1 MKLWQKIAVAPLVA
15 MLFLLSVG
23 GVSYFELAQQSSTL
37 EDLYKLRFA
46 NYQTVSEAS
55 RTIGEVHSNVYRL
68 FTWIQNLKPEQIE
81 KTTAEQKKKMAQVQ
95 KVLEDFSKTDLTD
108 DEKKRVAQLAG
119 RIGKYQDNILKAID
133 LSTMDVSMGA
143 MLMQNADDSYRQMS
157 RDVRRP
163 HRGAKASDA
172 RQSYEEAESTFRK
185 ALAVLTGLGA
195 LALVTSAAVA
205 VFMSRAIVRPLKGAT
220 EYAGRITGGDLTADI
235 QSSSRDETGDL
246 LRALAAMNAGLVR
259 IVTQVRAGT
268 ETISTASGQI
278 ASGNQDLSQRTEE
291 QASSLEQ
298 TAASMEEL
306 TGTVKQNADNARQAN
321 QLAAAAS
328 EVALKGGRVVAD
340 VVDTM
345 ASIDTSSRRRSGTSS
360 ASSTGLLSRPTS
372 WP

>member
-15 MLFLLSVG
+15 MLFLLSID

-81 KTTAEQKKKMAQVQ
+81 KTTAEQKKKIAQVQ
-95 KVLEDFSKTDLTD
+95 KVLEDFSRTDLTD

-143 MLMQNADDSYRQMS
+143 MLMQNADDTYHAMS
-157 RDVRRP
+157 REFDSLI
-163 HRGAKASDA
+163 AEQKADA

-246 LRALAAMNAGLVR
+246 LRALAGMNAGLVR

-306 TGTVKQNADNARQAN
+306 TGTVKQNADNPR
-321 QLAAAAS
+321 
-328 EVALKGGRVVAD
+328 
-340 VVDTM
+340 
-345 ASIDTSSRRRSGTSS
+345 
-360 ASSTGLLSRPTS
+360 
-372 WP
+372 